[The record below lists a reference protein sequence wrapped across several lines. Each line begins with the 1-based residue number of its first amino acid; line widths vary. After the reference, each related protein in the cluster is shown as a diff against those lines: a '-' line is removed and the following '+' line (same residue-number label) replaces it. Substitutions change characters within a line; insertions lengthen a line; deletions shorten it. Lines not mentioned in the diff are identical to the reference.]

1 MALHALNNSI
11 TFGVVK
17 DLEQPALFAGV
28 VLASVGTVVAGA
40 TAVSARPKVAA

>member
-17 DLEQPALFAGV
+17 DLDPGLFAAV
-28 VLASVGTVVAGA
+28 VVASVGTVAVGA
-40 TAVSARPKVAA
+40 AALSVRPRVAA